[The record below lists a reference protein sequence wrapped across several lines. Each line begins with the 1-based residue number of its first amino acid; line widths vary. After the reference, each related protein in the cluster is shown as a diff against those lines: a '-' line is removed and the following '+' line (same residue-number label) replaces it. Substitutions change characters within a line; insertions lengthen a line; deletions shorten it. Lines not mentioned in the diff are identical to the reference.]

1 VIDFRYHLVSIVA
14 VFLALAIGIVLGS
27 TELQGHTLDALRT
40 TSDSLSRQLS
50 AARAQ
55 SGNYQTQ
62 ANAEDQYLQSAES
75 RLLSKLLD
83 GQNVVIVTEPGA
95 QGSVVDAISKAATTA
110 NANVTGE
117 VALQPK
123 FNDISGANQSS
134 LDSINSSIANNDGV
148 VLTTGSDPQTVYQEQ
163 AAQLIA
169 IAILDKGAGSTTL
182 TPTAA
187 QTLLSTYAQ
196 DGYLTIT
203 GTPTDRNTLAV
214 LVTPQ
219 SAPSDGS
226 DDPANQV
233 LLAIAQ
239 EFATASSATVVAG
252 STAGSA
258 SGSAISVLR
267 SSSVSALV
275 SSVDN
280 ADTTLGQISV
290 IEALAFQLA
299 GGKPNSYG
307 ISGASAVSPTPQPS
321 PSVSASATTSA
332 TPKPTATGK
341 ARKKR

>member
-55 SGNYQTQ
+55 SGSYQTE
-62 ANAEDQYLQSAES
+62 ANAEDQFLQSAEP
-75 RLLSKLLD
+75 RLLARLLT

-95 QGSVVDAISKAATTA
+95 QGSVVDALSKAATTA
-110 NANVTGE
+110 GGTVIGQ

-134 LDSINSSIANNDGV
+134 LGSINTSIASNDGIT
-148 VLTTGSDPQTVYQEQ
+148 LTTGSDPQTVVQDQ

-169 IAILDKGAGSTTL
+169 TAILDKGAGSTTL
-182 TPTAA
+182 TSTAA

-196 DGYLTIT
+196 DGYLTIPS
-203 GTPTDRNTLAV
+203 GTPTDRATLAI

-219 SAPSDGS
+219 SAPTDGA

-233 LLAIAQ
+233 LLAIAD

-252 STAGSA
+252 GTTGSA

-290 IEALAFQLA
+290 MDALAFQLA

-307 ISGASAVSPTPQPS
+307 ISGASAVSPAPPS
-321 PSVSASATTSA
+321 PSPSASATTSA

-341 ARKKR
+341 AGKKK